1 MNIKKVTTSS
11 NGVLSGIYKIVGV
24 RLVAGT
30 DAATAILYDN
40 ASAQSGDEIVKLS
53 ANAANGVDKDNWQER
68 VAPQT
73 ADGVS
78 VTLTGTSPILYIYY
92 I

>member
-1 MNIKKVTTSS
+1 MNVKKVTASS

-24 RLVAGT
+24 RLVAGS

-40 ASAQSGDEIVKLS
+40 ASAQSGDEVIKLS
-53 ANAANGVDKDNWQER
+53 VASANGTDKDNWQER

-73 ADGVS
+73 TNGIS
-78 VTLTGTSPILYIYY
+78 VTLTGTSSVLYIYY